1 MSASFELPPFSYEG
15 RGDFIAIV
23 RQADDAEV
31 ARVIWNEGEP
41 VEDLQARAAVIC
53 AALNG
58 ALNVKRYDEQLSEWE
73 LAPNGDDYN
82 AVCAQAQGGG
92 YSPPH
97 KGGR

>member
-1 MSASFELPPFSYEG
+1 MSAPFELPPFSYEG

-23 RQADDAEV
+23 RQADDVEV
-31 ARVIWNEGEP
+31 ARVMWNEGEP
-41 VEDLQARAAVIC
+41 VEDLQARAAAIC
-53 AALNG
+53 DALNG
-58 ALNVKRYDEQLSEWE
+58 AANVKRYDERLSEWE